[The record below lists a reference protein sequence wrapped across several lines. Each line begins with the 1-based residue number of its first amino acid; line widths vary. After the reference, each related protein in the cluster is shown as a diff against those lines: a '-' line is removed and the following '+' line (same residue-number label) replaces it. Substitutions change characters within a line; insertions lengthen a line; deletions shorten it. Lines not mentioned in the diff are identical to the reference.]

1 MLDLLDDEFPVFP
14 RMMLLN
20 TDMFNNDKELRE
32 LHQQRRQM
40 MGELDEKIR
49 RRRQSLWQEHEANN
63 PARYSRKYSSS
74 YSNING
80 KEKTETKDTVEEN
93 EDGAKTI
100 QEKADTVEKDNG
112 KVVDEEHVDVKL
124 SQDKQDKN
132 KWTVVQ
138 DGKTTVLNATDSD
151 FGSKLQALME
161 SKSKSSKTDKT
172 KQSGEDSD
180 EPLPPS
186 SESSKT
192 EKATTTTV
200 KRTSTKAKPSQKKKE
215 TTTTPP
221 ASKNPTRKQK
231 RKSSRQSQQKKK
243 KKRPSK

>member
-1 MLDLLDDEFPVFP
+1 MLNLLDDEYPLFP

-20 TDMFNNDKELRE
+20 TDMFDNDKELRE

-40 MGELDEKIR
+40 MGELDGKIR

-112 KVVDEEHVDVKL
+112 KVIDEQHVDVKVT
-124 SQDKQDKN
+124 QDKQDKN
-132 KWTVVQ
+132 KWKVVQ

-151 FGSKLQALME
+151 DFSTKLQALIE
-161 SKSKSSKTDKT
+161 SNSTTTGTNKTKQNGENKEPLPRSSKT
-172 KQSGEDSD
+172 
-180 EPLPPS
+180 
-186 SESSKT
+186 
-192 EKATTTTV
+192 ATA
-200 KRTSTKAKPSQKKKE
+200 KRTATKAKPSQKKKA
-215 TTTTPP
+215 TPP
-221 ASKNPTRKQK
+221 ASNNATRKQK
-231 RKSSRQSQQKKK
+231 RKSSRQSQQR
-243 KKRPSK
+243 KKRRSK